1 MGTRRGV
8 RAGAVGGTEAKRQD
22 ATKAPRMAQDGLAP
36 SHECL
41 LPSPRPEAVLGQL
54 WRSGGG
60 VEGHAPAK
68 RVDGGIVLEE
78 TAQQPV
84 SSPAR
89 QTDCWKPEPLSWPE
103 RHPFDL
109 NRIDDKARW
118 TAAVSLFLGMV
129 GRLCRERRREFPATK
144 YLASGSDGLRERVAL
159 LQQFGGL
166 PKSVDCLN
174 SVPAEALEGAV
185 GAFAEC
191 FGYDRED
198 AASGPLAGTGNV
210 PTEPDPTP
218 RRSTKRSTEVPW

>member
-54 WRSGGG
+54 WR
-60 VEGHAPAK
+60 
-68 RVDGGIVLEE
+68 
-78 TAQQPV
+78 
-84 SSPAR
+84 
-89 QTDCWKPEPLSWPE
+89 PEPLSWPE

-166 PKSVDCLN
+166 PRSVDCLN

-198 AASGPLAGTGNV
+198 AASGHLAGTGNV

-218 RRSTKRSTEVPW
+218 RRSTKRSMEVPW